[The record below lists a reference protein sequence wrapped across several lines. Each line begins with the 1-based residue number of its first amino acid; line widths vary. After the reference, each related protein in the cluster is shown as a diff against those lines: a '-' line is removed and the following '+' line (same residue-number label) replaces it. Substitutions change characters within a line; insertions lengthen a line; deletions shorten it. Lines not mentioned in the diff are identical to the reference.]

1 MVPEIALSVSAGTL
15 DGDTAPTID
24 GIATFTLTAPDT
36 VQTIDVQ
43 ASWDPITGTGTLEA
57 VEPAIIST
65 IQLYH
70 GWNAICLPHDVMMTD
85 VVEGITGDIDGY
97 LYWFDGSIQK
107 YRYYNIVSITGEP
120 EYMSEFDVLP
130 CGENIWIWLHGQ
142 EGTVEVTGVPEQ
154 KAPFTLVK
162 GWNVIGCTG
171 LEDVPWQHS
180 YPSLMPPMPTTTDT
194 STG

>member
-1 MVPEIALSVSAGTL
+1 
-15 DGDTAPTID
+15 
-24 GIATFTLTAPDT
+24 
-36 VQTIDVQ
+36 
-43 ASWDPITGTGTLEA
+43 
-57 VEPAIIST
+57 
-65 IQLYH
+65 
-70 GWNAICLPHDVMMTD
+70 MMTD

-171 LEDVPWQHS
+171 LEDVPMATLISELDATNADYDGYIYWLSAQAQRYLYYNILEKTNEPE
-180 YPSLMPPMPTTTDT
+180 YPSEFDVMHPHEVYWVYCFDEGTTP
-194 STG
+194 